1 MIFDDEAATGNIN
14 APAIHGFQS
23 AASYGPAKPSPWSR
37 SAASSSRSDT
47 DVAITRNS
55 NLTVTTI
62 SLTMADSGPL
72 NPLPV
77 VAAELDQP
85 YTVGEGVPEELQ
97 ASARY
102 GVVPNVYPYLMQ
114 DGYSRDAAP
123 KELPAVVL
131 ENSKLKVTVL
141 PSLGG
146 RIWELFDKT
155 TGKQLLHTHKAPQL
169 ANIALRKAWFAGGLE
184 WNIGTRG
191 HSPTSCD
198 PLHTAIV
205 HTPDGKHI
213 LRMWEFERLR
223 EVVFQVDI
231 WLPEDSEVLFAAVR
245 LRNPNDHDVPMY
257 WWSNAAIPETDR
269 TRVIAPA
276 DVAFGSDYATDIT
289 RVTPTRHEGYDATW
303 LVNSPHAADFFFDID
318 PSERRWVVAADN
330 DGDGLAML
338 STGLLRGKKL
348 FVWGQGQGGKRWQE
362 WLSPGAGPYAEIQA
376 GLAQT
381 QFEHLVMPA
390 GAEWAWVEAYGNG
403 HLKADISHGTDW
415 DAAMAHASER
425 LEQLLPHEELE
436 AMLPAAIRDA
446 DVPPSKMLLQGSGWG
461 VLERARR
468 LKTGKR
474 WIDESGTPFVDESV
488 TAEQEPWLGLL
499 HGRAFDGAP
508 SFVAGADWEELL
520 AGQSS
525 AEAKFHLATMRHARQ
540 HLDGAIQ
547 LYGEVLA
554 GAAKPSTTALAH
566 RGLALALFATGHD
579 AEGIAELR
587 RGVETD
593 PDSTALLTEAVTLCI
608 RHGDPELALELTE
621 AAPKEG
627 PGVGRLR
634 FLRALAL
641 ARTGNPAESAAIL
654 REGVEIP
661 DLREGED
668 AIAALW
674 EEVCPGEA
682 VPFSYQFGM
691 H

>member
-1 MIFDDEAATGNIN
+1 MEQPPLGRK
-14 APAIHGFQS
+14 
-23 AASYGPAKPSPWSR
+23 AASF
-37 SAASSSRSDT
+37 SRSDT
-47 DVAITRNS
+47 DVAITASS

-62 SLTMADSGPL
+62 SLTMAELGPL

-114 DGYSRDAAP
+114 DGYSREAAP

-131 ENSKLKVTVL
+131 ENSKLKATVI

-146 RIWELFDKT
+146 RIWELFDKA
-155 TGKQLLHTHKAPQL
+155 TGKQLLHTHDAPQL

-213 LRMWEFERLR
+213 LRVWEYERLR

-231 WLPEDSEVLFAAVR
+231 WLPADSDILFAAVR

-276 DVAFGSDYATDIT
+276 DEAFGSDYATDIT
-289 RVTPTRHEGYDATW
+289 RVTPTSHEGYDATW
-303 LVNSPHAADFFFDID
+303 LVNSQHAADFFFDID
-318 PSERRWVVAADN
+318 PSERRWVVAADD

-338 STGLLRGKKL
+338 STDLLRGKKL

-403 HLKADISHGTDW
+403 HLDRETSHGGDW
-415 DAAMAHASER
+415 DAAVAHASER
-425 LEQLLPHEELE
+425 LEELLPHGELE
-436 AMLPAAIRDA
+436 AMLPSAISNA
-446 DVPPSKMLLQGSGWG
+446 DIPPSEMLLYGSGWG
-461 VLERARR
+461 VVERARR
-468 LKTGKR
+468 SRAGLA
-474 WIDESGTPFVDESV
+474 WIDESGTPFADESV
-488 TAEQEPWLGLL
+488 SAEQEPWLGLL
-499 HGRAFDGAP
+499 DGKAFDGAH

-520 AGQSS
+520 AGQEGP
-525 AEAKFHLATMRHARQ
+525 EATFHLATMRHARQ
-540 HLDGAIQ
+540 DLEGAKARYQ
-547 LYGEVLA
+547 EVLA
-554 GAAKPSTTALAH
+554 AGDVRPRTKALAH
-566 RGLALALFATGHD
+566 RGLGLALL
-579 AEGIAELR
+579 AEGRDVEGLAELR
-587 RGVETD
+587 NGVETV
-593 PDSTALLTEAVTLCI
+593 PSTTALLTEAVTLGI
-608 RHGDPELALELTE
+608 RHGNPAMALELTDR
-621 AAPKEG
+621 APKEG
-627 PGVGRLR
+627 AAVGRLR
-634 FLRALAL
+634 FLRALAH
-641 ARTGNPAESAAIL
+641 ARTGNPGEAAAIL

-674 EEVCPGEA
+674 EEVCPGEP

>member
-1 MIFDDEAATGNIN
+1 M
-14 APAIHGFQS
+14 
-23 AASYGPAKPSPWSR
+23 
-37 SAASSSRSDT
+37 
-47 DVAITRNS
+47 AITASS

-62 SLTMADSGPL
+62 SLTMAELGPL

-97 ASARY
+97 TSARY

-131 ENSKLKVTVL
+131 ENSKLKVTVV

-146 RIWELFDKT
+146 RIWELFDKA
-155 TGKQLLHTHKAPQL
+155 TGKQLLHTHDAPQL

-213 LRMWEFERLR
+213 LRMWEYERLR

-231 WLPEDSEVLFAAVR
+231 WLPADSDVLFAAVR

-257 WWSNAAIPETDR
+257 WWSNAAIPETDG

-276 DVAFGSDYATDIT
+276 DEAFGSDYATDIT
-289 RVTPTRHEGYDATW
+289 RVRPTDHEGYDGTW

-318 PSERRWVVAADN
+318 PSERRWVVAADD

-362 WLSPGAGPYAEIQA
+362 WLSPGAGPYSEIQA

-403 HLKADISHGTDW
+403 HLEPQTSHGADW
-415 DAAMAHASER
+415 DAAVAHASER

-436 AMLPAAIRDA
+436 AMLPAAISNA
-446 DVPPSKMLLQGSGWG
+446 DIPPSKMLLHGSGWG
-461 VLERARR
+461 VVERARR
-468 LKTGKR
+468 DRSGMA
-474 WIDESGTPFVDESV
+474 WIDESGTPFVDESA

-499 HGRAFDGAP
+499 HGKAFDGAP
-508 SFVAGADWEELL
+508 SFVAGADWEDLL
-520 AGQSS
+520 AGQDSP
-525 AEAKFHLATMRHARQ
+525 EAKLHLATMKHARQ
-540 HLDGAIQ
+540 DLGGANA
-547 LYGEVLA
+547 LYREVLA
-554 GAAKPSTTALAH
+554 ARDVTPGTKALAH
-566 RGLALALFATGHD
+566 RGLGLALL
-579 AEGIAELR
+579 AEGQEMQGLAELR
-587 RGVETD
+587 NGVKID
-593 PDSTALLTEAVTLCI
+593 PSNVALLTEAVTLSN
-608 RHGDPELALELTE
+608 RHGDPAMALELAE
-621 AAPKEG
+621 MAPKEAAA
-627 PGVGRLR
+627 VGRLR

-641 ARTGNPAESAAIL
+641 ARTGDPGEAAAIL
-654 REGVEIP
+654 RAGVEIP

-674 EEVCPGEA
+674 EEVCPGEP
-682 VPFSYQFGM
+682 VPAAYQFGM
-691 H
+691 Q

>member
-1 MIFDDEAATGNIN
+1 
-14 APAIHGFQS
+14 
-23 AASYGPAKPSPWSR
+23 
-37 SAASSSRSDT
+37 
-47 DVAITRNS
+47 
-55 NLTVTTI
+55 
-62 SLTMADSGPL
+62 MAELGPL

-85 YTVGEGVPEELQ
+85 YTVGEGVPEDLQ

-131 ENSKLKVTVL
+131 ENSKLKVTII

-146 RIWELFDKT
+146 RIWELFHKA
-155 TGKQLLHTHKAPQL
+155 TGKQLLHTHDAPQL

-213 LRMWEFERLR
+213 LRVWEYERLR
-223 EVVFQVDI
+223 EVVFQVDM
-231 WLPEDSEVLFAAVR
+231 WLPADSDVLFAAVR
-245 LRNPNDHDVPMY
+245 LRNPNEHDVPMY

-276 DVAFGSDYATDIT
+276 DEAFGSDYATDIT
-289 RVTPTRHEGYDATW
+289 RVRPTDHEGYDGTW

-318 PSERRWVVAADN
+318 PSERRWVAAVDD

-403 HLKADISHGTDW
+403 HLDPKTSHGSDW
-415 DAAMAHASER
+415 DAAVAHAGER

-436 AMLPAAIRDA
+436 AMLPAAINDA
-446 DVPPSKMLLQGSGWG
+446 DVPPSKMLLHGSGWG
-461 VLERARR
+461 VVERARR
-468 LKTGKR
+468 LKTGKG
-474 WIDESGTPFVDESV
+474 WVDESGTPFLDESV
-488 TAEQEPWLGLL
+488 TAQQEPWLGLL
-499 HGRAFDGAP
+499 RGTTFDGAP

-520 AGQSS
+520 AGQDSP
-525 AEAKFHLATMRHARQ
+525 EARFHLATVMHARQ
-540 HLDGAIQ
+540 D
-547 LYGEVLA
+547 LA
-554 GAAKPSTTALAH
+554 GAKALYREVVAAGDVRPLTKVLAH
-566 RGLALALFATGHD
+566 RGLGLALL
-579 AEGIAELR
+579 AEGQDADGLVELR
-587 RGVETD
+587 NGVETD
-593 PDSTALLTEAVTLCI
+593 PSTTAFLTEAVTLSI
-608 RHGDPELALELTE
+608 RHGDPAKALELTE
-621 AAPKEG
+621 SAPKEG
-627 PGVGRLR
+627 AAVGRLT

-641 ARTGNPAESAAIL
+641 ARTGKATEAAAIL

-674 EEVCPGEA
+674 EEVCPGEP
-682 VPFSYQFGM
+682 VPAAYQFGM

>member
-1 MIFDDEAATGNIN
+1 MPSTAT
-14 APAIHGFQS
+14 S
-23 AASYGPAKPSPWSR
+23 
-37 SAASSSRSDT
+37 T
-47 DVAITRNS
+47 
-55 NLTVTTI
+55 LTVTTI
-62 SLTMADSGPL
+62 ALTMAELGPL

-85 YTVGEGVPEELQ
+85 YTVGDGVPEALQ
-97 ASARY
+97 ASTRY

-123 KELPAVVL
+123 REVPAVVL

-146 RIWELFDKT
+146 RIWEIFDKA
-155 TGKQLLHTHKAPQL
+155 TGKQLLHTHDAPQL

-205 HTPDGKHI
+205 HTPDGKHV
-213 LRMWEFERLR
+213 LRMWEYERLR

-231 WLPEDSEVLFAAVR
+231 WLPADSPVVFAAVR
-245 LRNPNDHDVPMY
+245 IRNPNDHDVPMY

-276 DVAFGSDYATDIT
+276 QEAFGSDYATDIT
-289 RVTPTRHEGYDATW
+289 RVRPTAHEGYDGTW
-303 LVNSPHAADFFFDID
+303 LVNNPHAADFFFDID
-318 PSERRWVVAADN
+318 PSERRWVVAADD

-403 HLKADISHGTDW
+403 HLDAGTSHGTDW
-415 DAAMAHASER
+415 DAAVAHAGER
-425 LEQLLPHEELE
+425 LEDLLAHAELE
-436 AMLPAAIRDA
+436 AMLPAAISNA
-446 DVPPSKMLLQGSGWG
+446 DVPPSKMLLVGSGWG
-461 VLERARR
+461 VVERARR
-468 LKTGKR
+468 RRLGLE
-474 WIDESGTPFVDESV
+474 WVDESGTPFVDESI
-488 TAEQEPWLGLL
+488 TGDQEPWLGLL
-499 HGRAFDGAP
+499 KGQAFDGAP
-508 SFVAGADWEELL
+508 SYVAGVDWEELL
-520 AGQSS
+520 AMQDNPEGLFQ
-525 AEAKFHLATMRHARQ
+525 LATMRHARQ
-540 HLDGAIQ
+540 D
-547 LYGEVLA
+547 LA
-554 GAAKPSTTALAH
+554 GAKEGYREVLEAKGVRRRTRALAH
-566 RGLALALFATGHD
+566 RGLGLALLASGQD
-579 AEGIAELR
+579 EEGLAELR
-587 RGVETD
+587 TAVETD
-593 PDSTALLTEAVTLCI
+593 STATALLLEAVTLSI
-608 RHGDPELALELTE
+608 RHGDPVMALDLVES
-621 AAPKEG
+621 APSGG
-627 PGVGRLR
+627 PAVGRLR

-641 ARTGNPAESAAIL
+641 ARGGHGAEAAAIL
-654 REGVEIP
+654 REGVEVP

-674 EEVCPGEA
+674 EEVCPEEP
-682 VPFSYQFGM
+682 VPAAYQFGM

>member
-1 MIFDDEAATGNIN
+1 MATT
-14 APAIHGFQS
+14 S
-23 AASYGPAKPSPWSR
+23 
-37 SAASSSRSDT
+37 
-47 DVAITRNS
+47 S

-62 SLTMADSGPL
+62 SLTMAELGPL

-97 ASARY
+97 ASTRY

-114 DGYSRDAAP
+114 DGYSREAAP
-123 KELPAVVL
+123 REFPAVVL

-146 RIWELFDKT
+146 RIWELLDKA
-155 TGKQLLHTHKAPQL
+155 TGKQLLHTHHAPQL

-213 LRMWEFERLR
+213 LRMWDYERLR

-231 WLPEDSEVLFAAVR
+231 WLPEDSPVVFAAVR

-257 WWSNAAIPETDR
+257 WWSNAAIPEADR

-276 DVAFGSDYATDIT
+276 DEAYGSDYTTDIT
-289 RVTPTRHEGYDATW
+289 RVRPTAHEGYDGTW

-318 PSERRWVVAADN
+318 PSERRWVVAADG

-348 FVWGQGQGGKRWQE
+348 FVWGQGQGGKRWQD

-381 QFEHLVMPA
+381 QFEHLVMPS

-403 HLKADISHGTDW
+403 HLEPEISHGADW
-415 DAAMAHASER
+415 GAAVVHAGER
-425 LEQLLPHEELE
+425 LESLLPHEDLE
-436 AMLPAAIRDA
+436 AMLPAAITNA
-446 DVPPSKMLLQGSGWG
+446 DVPPSKMMLHGSGWG
-461 VLERARR
+461 VVERVRR
-468 LKTGKR
+468 QKTGKG
-474 WIDESGTPFVDESV
+474 WMDESGTPFVDGSI
-488 TAEQEPWLGLL
+488 TGEQEPWLGLL
-499 HGRAFDGAP
+499 QGKAFDGAP

-520 AGQSS
+520 SRKDS
-525 AEAKFHLATMRHARQ
+525 PEAKFHLGTMRHGRQDLEGAKVAYREMLAAVDARP
-540 HLDGAIQ
+540 GI
-547 LYGEVLA
+547 
-554 GAAKPSTTALAH
+554 TALAH
-566 RGLALALFATGHD
+566 RGLGLALLAGGQD
-579 AEGIAELR
+579 AEGLAELR
-587 RGVETD
+587 KGVEA
-593 PDSTALLTEAVTLCI
+593 DSANLALLTEAVTLNI
-608 RHGDPELALELTE
+608 RHGNPAMALELMV

-627 PGVGRLR
+627 AAVGRLR

-641 ARTGNPAESAAIL
+641 ARTGNSGEAASIL

-674 EEVCPGEA
+674 EEVCPGDP
-682 VPFSYQFGM
+682 VPAAYQFGM

>member
-1 MIFDDEAATGNIN
+1 MTT
-14 APAIHGFQS
+14 
-23 AASYGPAKPSPWSR
+23 AAS
-37 SAASSSRSDT
+37 
-47 DVAITRNS
+47 S

-62 SLTMADSGPL
+62 TLTMAETGPL

-102 GVVPNVYPYLMQ
+102 GVVPNIYPYLMQ
-114 DGYSRDAAP
+114 DGYSREAAP
-123 KELPAVVL
+123 REVPAVVL
-131 ENSKLKVTVL
+131 ENSKLKVTVI

-146 RIWELFDKT
+146 RIWELFDKA
-155 TGKQLLHTHKAPQL
+155 TGKQLLHTHNAPQL

-205 HTPDGKHI
+205 HTEDGKHI
-213 LRMWEFERLR
+213 LRLWEFERLR

-231 WLPEDSEVLFAAVR
+231 WLPEDSAVLFAAVR

-257 WWSNAAIPETDR
+257 WWSNAAIPETER

-276 DVAFGSDYATDIT
+276 DEAFGSDYTTDIT
-289 RVTPTRHEGYDATW
+289 RVRPTSHEGYDGTW

-318 PSERRWVVAADN
+318 PSERRWVVAADD

-390 GAEWAWVEAYGNG
+390 GAQWAWVEAYGNG
-403 HLKADISHGTDW
+403 HLDPGTSHGDDW
-415 DAAMAHASER
+415 AAAVAHAGER
-425 LEQLLPHEELE
+425 LEGLLPHEELE
-436 AMLPAAIRDA
+436 AMLPAAIADA
-446 DVPPSKMLLQGSGWG
+446 DVPPSKMLLHGSGWG
-461 VLERARR
+461 VVERARR
-468 LKTGKR
+468 LRTGKG
-474 WIDESGTPFVDESV
+474 WVDESGTPLVDESI
-488 TAEQEPWLGLL
+488 TGEQEPWLRLL
-499 HGRAFDGAP
+499 HGKAFDGSP
-508 SFVAGADWEELL
+508 SFVAGTDWEDLL
-520 AGQSS
+520 AGQDSL
-525 AEAKFHLATMRHARQ
+525 EARFHLATIKHARQ
-540 HLDGAIQ
+540 DLKGAIS
-547 LYGEVLA
+547 LYGEVV
-554 GAAKPSTTALAH
+554 AANDARPRTKALAH
-566 RGLALALFATGHD
+566 RGLGLALLAGGQE
-579 AEGIAELR
+579 AEGLAWLR
-587 RGVETD
+587 KGVAAD
-593 PDSTALLTEAVTLCI
+593 PANASLLTEAVTLSI
-608 RHGDPELALELTE
+608 RHGDPAMALELNDT
-621 AAPKEG
+621 APKEG

-634 FLRALAL
+634 FLKALAL
-641 ARTGNPAESAAIL
+641 ARTGNPGGAAAIL

-668 AIAALW
+668 AISALW
-674 EEVCPGEA
+674 QEVCPGKA

>member
-1 MIFDDEAATGNIN
+1 MATTT
-14 APAIHGFQS
+14 S
-23 AASYGPAKPSPWSR
+23 
-37 SAASSSRSDT
+37 
-47 DVAITRNS
+47 S

-62 SLTMADSGPL
+62 TLTMAELGPL

-123 KELPAVVL
+123 REVPAVVL

-146 RIWELFDKT
+146 RIWELLDKA
-155 TGKQLLHTHKAPQL
+155 TGKQLLHTHDAPQL

-205 HTPDGKHI
+205 HTPGGKHI

-231 WLPEDSEVLFAAVR
+231 WLPEDSAVLFAAVR

-257 WWSNAAIPETDR
+257 WWSNAAIPETAG

-276 DVAFGSDYATDIT
+276 GEAYGSDYTTDIT
-289 RVTPTRHEGYDATW
+289 RVRPTNHEGYDGTW

-318 PSERRWVVAADN
+318 PSERRWVVAADD

-338 STGLLRGKKL
+338 STDLLRGKKL

-403 HLKADISHGTDW
+403 HLDPDASHGTDW
-415 DAAMAHASER
+415 DAAVAHAGER
-425 LEQLLPHEELE
+425 LEQLLPHDVLE
-436 AMLPAAIRDA
+436 AMLPAAIADA
-446 DVPPSKMLLQGSGWG
+446 NVPPSTMLLRGSGWG
-461 VLERARR
+461 VVERARR
-468 LKTGKR
+468 LKTGR
-474 WIDESGTPFVDESV
+474 AWIDETGTPFMDESV
-488 TAEQEPWLGLL
+488 TGEQEPWLGLL
-499 HGRAFDGAP
+499 QGKAFDGAP

-520 AGQSS
+520 ARQDSPG
-525 AEAKFHLATMRHARQ
+525 AKLHLATMRHARQ
-540 HLDGAIQ
+540 DLEGAKAA
-547 LYGEVLA
+547 YSEVLA
-554 GAAKPSTTALAH
+554 TDATPGTKALAH
-566 RGLALALFATGHD
+566 RGLGLALLAGGQDT
-579 AEGIAELR
+579 EGLAELR
-587 RGVETD
+587 NGVDSD
-593 PDSTALLTEAVTLCI
+593 PSNAALLTEAVTLSI
-608 RHGDPELALELTE
+608 RHGDPAMALELS
-621 AAPKEG
+621 ASAPKEG
-627 PGVGRLR
+627 IGVGRLR

-641 ARTGNPAESAAIL
+641 ARTGNPGEAAAIL

-674 EEVCPGEA
+674 EEVCPDQP
-682 VPFSYQFGM
+682 VPAPYQFGM

>member
-1 MIFDDEAATGNIN
+1 
-14 APAIHGFQS
+14 
-23 AASYGPAKPSPWSR
+23 
-37 SAASSSRSDT
+37 
-47 DVAITRNS
+47 VAVTANS
-55 NLTVTTI
+55 NLSVTTI
-62 SLTMADSGPL
+62 SLTMAELGPL

-123 KELPAVVL
+123 KEVPAVVL

-146 RIWELFDKT
+146 RIWELFDKNA
-155 TGKQLLHTHKAPQL
+155 GKQLLHTHDSPQL

-205 HTPDGKHI
+205 HTEDGKHI

-231 WLPEDSEVLFAAVR
+231 WLPEDSEVLLTAVR

-257 WWSNAAIPETDR
+257 WWSNAAIPETER

-276 DVAFGSDYATDIT
+276 DEAFGSDYATDIT
-289 RVTPTRHEGYDATW
+289 RVTPTRHEGYDGTW
-303 LVNSPHAADFFFDID
+303 PVNSPHAADFFFDID

-381 QFEHLVMPA
+381 QFEHLSMPA
-390 GAEWAWVEAYGNG
+390 GAEWTWVEAYGNG
-403 HLKADISHGTDW
+403 HLDPTTSHGADW
-415 DAAMAHASER
+415 EAAVAHASER

-446 DVPPSKMLLQGSGWG
+446 DVPPSKMLLHGSGWG
-461 VLERARR
+461 VVERARR
-468 LKTGKR
+468 LKKGKR
-474 WIDESGTPFVDESV
+474 WTDESGTPFLDESV
-488 TAEQEPWLGLL
+488 SAEQEPWLGLL
-499 HGRAFDGAP
+499 HGRTFDGAP

-520 AGQSS
+520 ADQSS
-525 AEAKFHLATMRHARQ
+525 PEAKFHLATMRHGRQ
-540 HLDGAIQ
+540 DLAGAVT
-547 LYGEVLA
+547 LYGEVLDKEVLAA
-554 GAAKPSTTALAH
+554 GEARPATKALAH
-566 RGLALALFATGHD
+566 RGLALALFATGQD

-587 RGVETD
+587 KGVETD
-593 PDSTALLTEAVTLCI
+593 PSNTALLTEAVTLSI
-608 RHGDPELALELTE
+608 RHGDPDLALELTV

-627 PGVGRLR
+627 FAVGRLR

-654 REGVEIP
+654 RAGVQIP

-668 AIAALW
+668 AIAGLW
-674 EEVCPGEA
+674 EEVCPDEP
-682 VPFSYQFGM
+682 VPFNYQFGM

>member
-1 MIFDDEAATGNIN
+1 MA
-14 APAIHGFQS
+14 
-23 AASYGPAKPSPWSR
+23 
-37 SAASSSRSDT
+37 DT
-47 DVAITRNS
+47 TTA

-62 SLTMADSGPL
+62 SLTMAEIGLL

-114 DGYSRDAAP
+114 DGYSREAAP
-123 KELPAVVL
+123 REVPAVVL
-131 ENSKLKVTVL
+131 ENSRIKVTVI

-146 RIWELFDKT
+146 RIWEIFDKE
-155 TGKQLLHTHKAPQL
+155 TGKQLLHTHDAPQL

-213 LRMWEFERLR
+213 LRVWEYERLR
-223 EVVFQVDI
+223 QVVFQVDI
-231 WLPEDSEVLFAAVR
+231 WLPADSAVVFAAVR

-257 WWSNAAIPETDR
+257 WWSNAAIPETNR

-276 DVAFGSDYATDIT
+276 DEAFGSDYTTDIT
-289 RVTPTRHEGYDATW
+289 RVRPTAHNGYDGTW
-303 LVNSPHAADFFFDID
+303 LVNSPHAADYFFDID
-318 PSERRWVVAADN
+318 PSERRWVVAADD

-390 GAEWAWVEAYGNG
+390 GAQWAWVEAYGNG
-403 HLKADISHGTDW
+403 KLDPDTSHGTDW
-415 DAAMAHASER
+415 DAAVAQASQR
-425 LEQLLPHEELE
+425 LEELLPHEELE
-436 AMLPAAIRDA
+436 AMLPEAIGNA
-446 DVPPSKMLLQGSGWG
+446 DVPPSKMLLHGSGWG
-461 VLERARR
+461 VVDRERRR
-468 LKTGKR
+468 KAGLA

-488 TAEQEPWLGLL
+488 TEEQQPWLDLL
-499 HGRAFDGAP
+499 AGKAFDGAP
-508 SFVAGADWEELL
+508 GFVAGADWEALL
-520 AGQSS
+520 SGQDSP
-525 AEAKFHLATMRHARQ
+525 EAIFHLATMRHARQ
-540 HLDGAIQ
+540 DLEGAKDG
-547 LYGEVLA
+547 YGQVIAAE
-554 GAAKPSTTALAH
+554 GARPRTIALAH
-566 RGLALALFATGHD
+566 RGLGLALLAAGQD
-579 AEGIAELR
+579 PEGLAELR
-587 RGVETD
+587 NGVEA
-593 PDSTALLTEAVTLCI
+593 DSANTALLTEAITLSI
-608 RHGDPELALELTE
+608 RHGDPALALELNE
-621 AAPKEG
+621 SAPKAG
-627 PGVGRLR
+627 AGVGRMT

-641 ARTGNPAESAAIL
+641 ARTGHAAEAAAIL

-668 AIAALW
+668 ALADLW
-674 EEVCPGEA
+674 QEVCPDDA
-682 VPFSYQFGM
+682 VPAAYQFGM

>member
-1 MIFDDEAATGNIN
+1 MPE
-14 APAIHGFQS
+14 
-23 AASYGPAKPSPWSR
+23 
-37 SAASSSRSDT
+37 
-47 DVAITRNS
+47 
-55 NLTVTTI
+55 L
-62 SLTMADSGPL
+62 GPL

-102 GVVPNVYPYLMQ
+102 GLVPNVYPYLMQ
-114 DGYSRDAAP
+114 DGYSRNAAP
-123 KELPAVVL
+123 REFPAVVL
-131 ENSKLKVTVL
+131 ENSKLRATVL

-155 TGKQLLHTHKAPQL
+155 TGKQLLHTHGAPQL

-198 PLHTAIV
+198 PLHTALV
-205 HTPDGKHI
+205 HTPDGKHM

-231 WLPEDSEVLFAAVR
+231 WLPEDSEVLLAAVR
-245 LRNPNDHDVPMY
+245 IRNPNDHEVPMY
-257 WWSNAAIPETDR
+257 WWSNAAIPETAQ

-276 DVAFGSDYATDIT
+276 DEAFGSDYATDIT
-289 RVTPTRHEGYDATW
+289 RVRPTAHEGYDGTW

-318 PSERRWVVAADN
+318 PSERRWVVAADS

-390 GAEWAWVEAYGNG
+390 GAEWSWVEAYGNG
-403 HLKADISHGTDW
+403 HLDPATSHGADW
-415 DAAMAHASER
+415 DAAVRHASEQ
-425 LEQLLPHEELE
+425 LESLQPHADLE
-436 AMLPAAIRDA
+436 AMLPAAISNA
-446 DVPPSKMLLQGSGWG
+446 DVPPSKMLLTGSGWG
-461 VLERARR
+461 VVQRARR
-468 LKTGKR
+468 RRAGKG
-474 WIDESGTPFVDESV
+474 WIDESGTPFVNESV

-499 HGRAFDGAP
+499 KGQPFDGAP

-520 AGQSS
+520 EGQGGP
-525 AEAKFHLATMRHARQ
+525 EAAFHLATMRHSRQ
-540 HLDGAIQ
+540 D
-547 LYGEVLA
+547 LA
-554 GAAKPSTTALAH
+554 GAQAGYSKVLGAKGVHRRTKALAH
-566 RGLALALFATGHD
+566 RGLGLALLAAGKEE
-579 AEGIAELR
+579 EGLAELR
-587 RGVETD
+587 TGVETD
-593 PDSTALLTEAVTLCI
+593 STLTALLLEAVTLGI
-608 RHGDPELALELTE
+608 RHGDPTMALDLAES
-621 AAPKEG
+621 APVDLAG
-627 PGVGRLR
+627 GGRLT
-634 FLRALAL
+634 FLKALAL
-641 ARTGNPAESAAIL
+641 ARGGHAAEAAAIL
-654 REGVEIP
+654 QAGVEIP

-668 AIAALW
+668 AIAQLW
-674 EEVCPGEA
+674 EEVCPGEP
-682 VPFSYQFGM
+682 VPAAYQFGM

>member
-1 MIFDDEAATGNIN
+1 MVDPANI
-14 APAIHGFQS
+14 
-23 AASYGPAKPSPWSR
+23 
-37 SAASSSRSDT
+37 
-47 DVAITRNS
+47 
-55 NLTVTTI
+55 TVTTV
-62 SLTMADSGPL
+62 SLTMADIGPL

-102 GVVPNVYPYLMQ
+102 GVVPNVFPYLMQ
-114 DGYSRDAAP
+114 DGYSRRAAP

-131 ENSKLKVTVL
+131 ENAKLKATVI

-146 RIWELFDKT
+146 RIWELLDKT
-155 TGKQLLHTHKAPQL
+155 TGKQLLHTHGAPQL

-205 HTPDGKHI
+205 HTPDGKHV

-231 WLPEDSEVLFAAVR
+231 WLPQDSDVLFAAVR
-245 LRNPNDHDVPMY
+245 IRNPNNHDVPMY

-276 DVAFGSDYATDIT
+276 HEAYGSDYTSDIT
-289 RVTPTRHEGYDATW
+289 RVRPTAHEGYDGTW

-318 PSERRWVVAADN
+318 PSERRWVVAADD

-381 QFEHLVMPA
+381 QFEHLAMPA
-390 GAEWAWVEAYGNG
+390 RTQWAWVEAYGNG
-403 HLKADISHGTDW
+403 HLDPSTSHGSDW
-415 DAAMAHASER
+415 DAAVAHAGQR
-425 LEQLLPHEELE
+425 LEELLPHEHLE
-436 AMLPAAIRDA
+436 AMLPAAINNA
-446 DVPPSKMLLQGSGWG
+446 DVPPSRMLLTGSGWG
-461 VLERARR
+461 VVERARR
-468 LKTGKR
+468 RKTGGG
-474 WIDESGTPFVDESV
+474 WVDESGTPFVAESV
-488 TAEQEPWLGLL
+488 TPEQEPWLGLL
-499 HGRAFDGAP
+499 KGKAFDGAP
-508 SFVAGADWEELL
+508 SFVAGADWEQLL
-520 AGQSS
+520 ESQESP
-525 AEAKFHLATMRHARQ
+525 EALFHLATMRHARQ
-540 HLDGAIQ
+540 DLKGARDGYRRVVSAESVRP
-547 LYGEVLA
+547 GT
-554 GAAKPSTTALAH
+554 KALAH
-566 RGLALALFATGHD
+566 RGLGLALLAAGANQD
-579 AEGIAELR
+579 GLAEVTK
-587 RGVETD
+587 GVQTA
-593 PDSTALLTEAVTLCI
+593 PSTTALLTEAVTLAI
-608 RHGDPELALELTE
+608 RRDDPGLALELAE
-621 AAPKEG
+621 SAPKEG
-627 PGVGRLR
+627 AAVGRLT
-634 FLRALAL
+634 FLKALAL
-641 ARTGNPAESAAIL
+641 ARVGNAAEAAAIL
-654 REGVEIP
+654 RDGVEIP

-668 AIAALW
+668 AISALW
-674 EEVCPGEA
+674 EEVCPGEP
-682 VPFSYQFGM
+682 VPAAYQFGM

>member
-1 MIFDDEAATGNIN
+1 MADTAT
-14 APAIHGFQS
+14 
-23 AASYGPAKPSPWSR
+23 
-37 SAASSSRSDT
+37 T
-47 DVAITRNS
+47 
-55 NLTVTTI
+55 NLTVTAI
-62 SLTMADSGPL
+62 SLTMAELGPL

-97 ASARY
+97 VSARY
-102 GVVPNVYPYLMQ
+102 GLVPNMYPYLMQ
-114 DGYSRDAAP
+114 DGYSREAAP
-123 KELPAVVL
+123 KELPAVVF
-131 ENSKLKVTVL
+131 ENSRLRAVVL

-155 TGKQLLHTHKAPQL
+155 TGKQLLHTHDAPQL

-198 PLHTAIV
+198 PLHAALV

-231 WLPEDSEVLFAAVR
+231 WMPEDSDVLFAAVR
-245 LRNPNDHDVPMY
+245 IRNTNNHDVPMY

-276 DVAFGSDYATDIT
+276 DEAYGSDYTTDIT
-289 RVTPTRHEGYDATW
+289 RVRPTQHEGYDGTW
-303 LVNSPHAADFFFDID
+303 LTNSPHAADFFFDID
-318 PSERRWVVAADN
+318 PSERRWVVAADD

-338 STGLLRGKKL
+338 STSLLRGKKL

-403 HLKADISHGTDW
+403 HLDPVISHGTDW
-415 DAAMAHASER
+415 DAAVADASQR
-425 LEQLLPHEELE
+425 LDELLPHEELE
-436 AMLPAAIRDA
+436 AMLPAAVRNA
-446 DVPPSKMLLQGSGWG
+446 DVPPSKMLLLGSGWG
-461 VLERARR
+461 EVEKVRR
-468 LKTGKR
+468 HKIGVD
-474 WIDESGTPFVDESV
+474 WIDESGTPFVGESV
-488 TAEQEPWLGLL
+488 TAEQQPWLDLL
-499 HGRAFDGAP
+499 HGKAFDGVP
-508 SFVAGADWEELL
+508 SFVAGPDWEELL
-520 AGQSS
+520 AGQDGP
-525 AEAKFHLATMRHARQ
+525 EATFHLATMKHARQ
-540 HLDGAIQ
+540 DLEGAKAG
-547 LYGEVLA
+547 YRRVLA
-554 GAAKPSTTALAH
+554 AQDARPTTRALAH
-566 RGLALALFATGHD
+566 RGLGLVLLADGSTGQ
-579 AEGIAELR
+579 GIQELHEA
-587 RGVETD
+587 VEQD
-593 PDSTALLTEAVTLCI
+593 PSSSALLTEAVTLSI
-608 RHGDPELALELTE
+608 RHGNPALALELLATAPGAS
-621 AAPKEG
+621 AA
-627 PGVGRLR
+627 VGRLK

-641 ARTGNPAESAAIL
+641 AKSGNAAEAAAIL

-668 AIAALW
+668 GISALW
-674 EEVCPGEA
+674 QEVCPGEA
-682 VPFSYQFGM
+682 VPTGYQFGM

>member
-1 MIFDDEAATGNIN
+1 MATTT
-14 APAIHGFQS
+14 S
-23 AASYGPAKPSPWSR
+23 
-37 SAASSSRSDT
+37 
-47 DVAITRNS
+47 S

-62 SLTMADSGPL
+62 SLTMAELGPL

-85 YTVGEGVPEELQ
+85 YTVGEGVSEELQ

-102 GVVPNVYPYLMQ
+102 GVVPNIYPYLMQ
-114 DGYSRDAAP
+114 DGYSREAAP
-123 KELPAVVL
+123 REVPAVVL

-146 RIWELFDKT
+146 RIWELLDKA
-155 TGKQLLHTHKAPQL
+155 TGKQLLHTHDAPQL

-223 EVVFQVDI
+223 EVVFQVDM
-231 WLPEDSEVLFAAVR
+231 WLPEDSAVLFAAVR

-257 WWSNAAIPETDR
+257 WWSNAAIPETAR

-276 DVAFGSDYATDIT
+276 DEAYGSDYTTDIT
-289 RVTPTRHEGYDATW
+289 RVRPTKHEGYDGTW

-318 PSERRWVVAADN
+318 PSERRWVVAADD

-338 STGLLRGKKL
+338 STDLLRGKKL

-390 GAEWAWVEAYGNG
+390 GAQWAWVEAYGNG
-403 HLKADISHGTDW
+403 HLDPETSHGDDW
-415 DAAMAHASER
+415 DAAVAHAGER
-425 LEQLLPHEELE
+425 LEGLLPHEELE
-436 AMLPAAIRDA
+436 AMLPAAIADA
-446 DVPPSKMLLQGSGWG
+446 DVPPSTILLHGSGWG
-461 VLERARR
+461 VVERARR
-468 LKTGKR
+468 LKTGR
-474 WIDESGTPFVDESV
+474 TWIDESGTPFVDESV
-488 TAEQEPWLGLL
+488 TGEQEPWLGLL
-499 HGRAFDGAP
+499 QGKVFDGAP

-520 AGQSS
+520 AGQNSPD
-525 AEAKFHLATMRHARQ
+525 AKLHLATMKHGRQ
-540 HLDGAIQ
+540 DLEGAKIA
-547 LYGEVLA
+547 YGEVLA
-554 GAAKPSTTALAH
+554 TNARPGTTALAH
-566 RGLALALFATGHD
+566 RGLGLALLAGGQD
-579 AEGIAELR
+579 AEGLAELR
-587 RGVETD
+587 NGVDSD
-593 PDSTALLTEAVTLCI
+593 PSNAASLTEAVTLSI
-608 RHGDPELALELTE
+608 RHGDPAMALELNDSV
-621 AAPKEG
+621 PREG
-627 PGVGRLR
+627 SAVGRLR

-641 ARTGNPAESAAIL
+641 ARTGNPGAAAAIL
-654 REGVEIP
+654 REGMEVP

-668 AIAALW
+668 AISVLW
-674 EEVCPGEA
+674 QEVCPGEP
-682 VPFSYQFGM
+682 VPEAYQFGM

>member
-1 MIFDDEAATGNIN
+1 MAET
-14 APAIHGFQS
+14 
-23 AASYGPAKPSPWSR
+23 
-37 SAASSSRSDT
+37 T
-47 DVAITRNS
+47 TS

-62 SLTMADSGPL
+62 SLTMAELGSL

-123 KELPAVVL
+123 REFPAVVL
-131 ENSKLKVTVL
+131 ENSKLRVTVI

-146 RIWELFDKT
+146 RIWELFDKA
-155 TGKQLLHTHKAPQL
+155 TGKQLLHTHDAPQL

-223 EVVFQVDI
+223 EVVFQVDV
-231 WLPEDSEVLFAAVR
+231 WLPEDSPVVFAAVR
-245 LRNPNDHDVPMY
+245 IRNPNDHDVPMY
-257 WWSNAAIPETDR
+257 WWSNAAIPETER

-276 DVAFGSDYATDIT
+276 EEAFGSDYTTDIT
-289 RVTPTRHEGYDATW
+289 RVRPTSHEGYDGTW
-303 LVNSPHAADFFFDID
+303 PVNSPHAADFFFDID
-318 PSERRWVVAADN
+318 PSERRWVVAADD

-403 HLKADISHGTDW
+403 HLDPDASHGTDW
-415 DAAMAHASER
+415 DAAVAHAGER
-425 LEQLLPHEELE
+425 LEQLLPHDELE
-436 AMLPAAIRDA
+436 SMLSAAITDA
-446 DVPPSKMLLQGSGWG
+446 DVPPSKMLVDGSGWG

-468 LKTGKR
+468 QKNGKA
-474 WIDESGTPFVDESV
+474 WVDESGTPFVDESV
-488 TAEQEPWLGLL
+488 TAEQEPWLALL
-499 HGRAFDGAP
+499 QGKAFDGAS
-508 SFVAGADWEELL
+508 SFLAGADWEDVL
-520 AGQSS
+520 AGQESP
-525 AEAKFHLATMRHARQ
+525 EAHFHLATMKHARQ
-540 HLDGAIQ
+540 DLEGAKSG
-547 LYGEVLA
+547 YRHVLA
-554 GAAKPSTTALAH
+554 DPEATPGIKALAH
-566 RGLALALFATGHD
+566 RGLGLALLAAGRD
-579 AEGIAELR
+579 ADGLAELR
-587 RGVETD
+587 KGVEAD
-593 PDSTALLTEAVTLCI
+593 PANAALLMEAITLSI
-608 RHGDPELALELTE
+608 RHGDPAMALELNG
-621 AAPKEG
+621 AAPKAG
-627 PGVGRLR
+627 TGVGRLT
-634 FLRALAL
+634 FLKALAL
-641 ARTGNPAESAAIL
+641 ARTGNPAAAAAIL

-668 AIAALW
+668 AISALW
-674 EEVCPGEA
+674 QEVCPGEP
-682 VPFSYQFGM
+682 VPAAYQFGM

>member
-1 MIFDDEAATGNIN
+1 
-14 APAIHGFQS
+14 
-23 AASYGPAKPSPWSR
+23 
-37 SAASSSRSDT
+37 
-47 DVAITRNS
+47 VAVTANS
-55 NLTVTTI
+55 NLSVTTI
-62 SLTMADSGPL
+62 SLTMAELGPL

-77 VAAELDQP
+77 VAVELDQP

-123 KELPAVVL
+123 KEVPAVVL

-146 RIWELFDKT
+146 RIWELFDKNA
-155 TGKQLLHTHKAPQL
+155 GKQLLHTHDSPQL

-205 HTPDGKHI
+205 HTEDGKHI

-231 WLPEDSEVLFAAVR
+231 WLPEDSEVLLTAVR

-257 WWSNAAIPETDR
+257 WWSNAAIPETER

-276 DVAFGSDYATDIT
+276 DEAFGSDYATDIT
-289 RVTPTRHEGYDATW
+289 RVTPTRHEGYDGTW
-303 LVNSPHAADFFFDID
+303 PVNSPHAADFFFDID

-381 QFEHLVMPA
+381 QFEHLSMPA
-390 GAEWAWVEAYGNG
+390 GAEWTWVEAYGNG
-403 HLKADISHGTDW
+403 HLDPTTSHGADW
-415 DAAMAHASER
+415 EAAVAHASER

-446 DVPPSKMLLQGSGWG
+446 DVPPSKMLLHGSGWG
-461 VLERARR
+461 VVERARR
-468 LKTGKR
+468 LKKGKR
-474 WIDESGTPFVDESV
+474 WTDESGTPFLDESV
-488 TAEQEPWLGLL
+488 SAEQEPWLGLL
-499 HGRAFDGAP
+499 HGRTFDGAP

-520 AGQSS
+520 ADQSS
-525 AEAKFHLATMRHARQ
+525 PEAKFHLATMRHGRQ
-540 HLDGAIQ
+540 DLAGAVT

-554 GAAKPSTTALAH
+554 AGEARPTTTALAH
-566 RGLALALFATGHD
+566 RGLGLALLAAGND
-579 AEGIAELR
+579 AEGLAELR
-587 RGVETD
+587 KGVETD
-593 PDSTALLTEAVTLCI
+593 PSNTALLTEAVTLSI
-608 RHGDPELALELTE
+608 RHGDPDLALELTVV
-621 AAPKEG
+621 APKEG
-627 PGVGRLR
+627 FAVGRLR

-641 ARTGNPAESAAIL
+641 ARTGSPAESAAIL
-654 REGVEIP
+654 RAGVEIP

-668 AIAALW
+668 AIAGLW
-674 EEVCPGEA
+674 EEVCPDEP
-682 VPFSYQFGM
+682 VPFNYQFGM

>member
-1 MIFDDEAATGNIN
+1 MPDTAT
-14 APAIHGFQS
+14 
-23 AASYGPAKPSPWSR
+23 
-37 SAASSSRSDT
+37 SS
-47 DVAITRNS
+47 
-55 NLTVTTI
+55 LTVTTI
-62 SLTMADSGPL
+62 SLTMAELGPL

-102 GVVPNVYPYLMQ
+102 GVVPNIHPYLMQ
-114 DGYSRDAAP
+114 DGYSRQAAP
-123 KELPAVVL
+123 REFPAVVL
-131 ENSKLKVTVL
+131 ENSKLKVTVI

-146 RIWELFDKT
+146 RIWELFDKA
-155 TGKQLLHTHKAPQL
+155 TGKQLLHTHDAPQL

-213 LRMWEFERLR
+213 LRMWDYERLR

-231 WLPEDSEVLFAAVR
+231 WLPADSPVVLAAVR
-245 LRNPNDHDVPMY
+245 IRNPNDHDVPMY

-276 DVAFGSDYATDIT
+276 HEAYGSDYTTDIT
-289 RVTPTRHEGYDATW
+289 RVRPTTHEGHDGTW
-303 LVNSPHAADFFFDID
+303 PVNSPHAADFFFDID
-318 PSERRWVVAADN
+318 PSERRWVVAADD

-403 HLKADISHGTDW
+403 HLNTVTAHGTDW
-415 DAAMAHASER
+415 DAAVAHAGER
-425 LEQLLPHEELE
+425 LEELLPHESLE
-436 AMLPAAIRDA
+436 AMLPGAITNA
-446 DVPPSKMLLQGSGWG
+446 DVPPSKMLRHGSGWG
-461 VLERARR
+461 VVERARR
-468 LKTGKR
+468 LKAGMP

-488 TAEQEPWLGLL
+488 SEEQEPWLGLL
-499 HGRAFDGAP
+499 KGETFDGAA
-508 SFVAGADWEELL
+508 SFVAGADWELML
-520 AGQSS
+520 AAQDNP
-525 AEAKFHLATMRHARQ
+525 EATFHLATMRHARQ
-540 HLDGAIQ
+540 DLGGAKEAY
-547 LYGEVLA
+547 LKVL
-554 GAAKPSTTALAH
+554 GTKGVRRRTKALAH
-566 RGLALALFATGHD
+566 RGLGLALLAAGED
-579 AEGIAELR
+579 EEGLAELR
-587 RGVETD
+587 TGVETD
-593 PDSTALLTEAVTLCI
+593 STATALIVEAVTLSI
-608 RHGDPELALELTE
+608 RHGDPTMALDLVESAPTQG
-621 AAPKEG
+621 AA
-627 PGVGRLR
+627 VGRLG
-634 FLRALAL
+634 FLKALAL
-641 ARTGNPAESAAIL
+641 ARGGHGAQAAAIL

-674 EEVCPGEA
+674 QEVCSEEP
-682 VPFSYQFGM
+682 VPAAYQFGM

>member
-1 MIFDDEAATGNIN
+1 M
-14 APAIHGFQS
+14 
-23 AASYGPAKPSPWSR
+23 
-37 SAASSSRSDT
+37 
-47 DVAITRNS
+47 AITASS

-62 SLTMADSGPL
+62 SLTMAELGPL

-97 ASARY
+97 TSARY

-114 DGYSRDAAP
+114 DGYSREAAP

-131 ENSKLKVTVL
+131 ENSKLKVTVV

-146 RIWELFDKT
+146 RIWELFDKA
-155 TGKQLLHTHKAPQL
+155 TGKQLLHTHDAPQL

-213 LRMWEFERLR
+213 LRMWEYERLR

-231 WLPEDSEVLFAAVR
+231 WLPADSDVLFAAVR

-276 DVAFGSDYATDIT
+276 DEAFGSDYATDIT
-289 RVTPTRHEGYDATW
+289 RVRPTDHEGYDGTW

-318 PSERRWVVAADN
+318 PSERRWVVAADD

-403 HLKADISHGTDW
+403 HLEPQTSHGADW
-415 DAAMAHASER
+415 DAAVAHASER
-425 LEQLLPHEELE
+425 LEQLLPPEELE
-436 AMLPAAIRDA
+436 AMLPAAISNA
-446 DVPPSKMLLQGSGWG
+446 DIPPSKMLLHGSGWG
-461 VLERARR
+461 VVERARR
-468 LKTGKR
+468 DRSGMA
-474 WIDESGTPFVDESV
+474 WIDESGTPFVDESA

-499 HGRAFDGAP
+499 HGKEFDGAP
-508 SFVAGADWEELL
+508 SFVAGADWEDLL
-520 AGQSS
+520 AGQDS
-525 AEAKFHLATMRHARQ
+525 AEAKLHLATMKHARQ
-540 HLDGAIQ
+540 DLGGAKA
-547 LYGEVLA
+547 LYREVLA
-554 GAAKPSTTALAH
+554 ARDVTLGTKALAH
-566 RGLALALFATGHD
+566 RGLGLALL
-579 AEGIAELR
+579 AEGQEMQGLAELR
-587 RGVETD
+587 NGVKID
-593 PDSTALLTEAVTLCI
+593 PSNVALLTEAVTLSN
-608 RHGDPELALELTE
+608 RHGDPAMALELAE
-621 AAPKEG
+621 MAPKEAAA
-627 PGVGRLR
+627 VGRLR

-641 ARTGNPAESAAIL
+641 ARTGNPGGAAAIL

-674 EEVCPGEA
+674 EEVCPGEP
-682 VPFSYQFGM
+682 VPAAYQFGM
-691 H
+691 Q

>member
-1 MIFDDEAATGNIN
+1 M
-14 APAIHGFQS
+14 
-23 AASYGPAKPSPWSR
+23 
-37 SAASSSRSDT
+37 
-47 DVAITRNS
+47 AITAS

-62 SLTMADSGPL
+62 PLTMAELGPL

-123 KELPAVVL
+123 REVPAVVL
-131 ENSKLKVTVL
+131 ENSKLKVTVI

-146 RIWELFDKT
+146 RIWELFDKA
-155 TGKQLLHTHKAPQL
+155 TGKQLLHTHDAPQL
-169 ANIALRKAWFAGGLE
+169 ANIALRKAWVAGGLE

-205 HTPDGKHI
+205 HTADGKHI

-223 EVVFQVDI
+223 EVVFQVDV
-231 WLPEDSEVLFAAVR
+231 WLPADSAVVFAAVR
-245 LRNPNDHDVPMY
+245 IRNPNGHDVPMY

-276 DVAFGSDYATDIT
+276 DEAYGSDYTTDIT
-289 RVTPTRHEGYDATW
+289 RVRPTAHEGYDGTW

-318 PSERRWVVAADN
+318 PSERRWVVAADD

-381 QFEHLVMPA
+381 QFEHLIMPA
-390 GAEWAWVEAYGNG
+390 RAEWAWVEAYGNG
-403 HLKADISHGTDW
+403 HLDPETSHGADW
-415 DAAMAHASER
+415 DAAVAHAGER
-425 LEQLLPHEELE
+425 LEGLLPHGELE
-436 AMLPAAIRDA
+436 AMLPAAITDA
-446 DVPPSKMLLQGSGWG
+446 DVPPSKMLLHGSGWG
-461 VLERARR
+461 VVERARR
-468 LKTGKR
+468 LKTGR
-474 WIDESGTPFVDESV
+474 TWIDESGTPFVAESV
-488 TAEQEPWLGLL
+488 TGEQEPWLTLL
-499 HGRAFDGAP
+499 QGKRFEGAP
-508 SFVAGADWEELL
+508 GFVAGEDWEELL
-520 AGQSS
+520 AGQDSP
-525 AEAKFHLATMRHARQ
+525 EAQFHLATMKHARQ
-540 HLDGAIQ
+540 DLEGAKKG
-547 LYGEVLA
+547 YREVLA
-554 GAAKPSTTALAH
+554 VADARPETTALAH
-566 RGLALALFATGHD
+566 RGLGLALL
-579 AEGIAELR
+579 AEGQNTDGLAELR
-587 RGVETD
+587 QGVAAG
-593 PDSTALLTEAVTLCI
+593 SSSVALLTEAVTLSI
-608 RHGDPELALELTE
+608 RHGDPASALELAE
-621 AAPKEG
+621 SAPREG
-627 PGVGRLR
+627 AGVGRLT
-634 FLRALAL
+634 FLKALAL
-641 ARTGNPAESAAIL
+641 ARTGNPGEAASIL

-668 AIAALW
+668 AIADLW
-674 EEVCPGEA
+674 EEVCPDEP
-682 VPFSYQFGM
+682 VPAAYHFGM

>member
-1 MIFDDEAATGNIN
+1 MADTAT
-14 APAIHGFQS
+14 
-23 AASYGPAKPSPWSR
+23 
-37 SAASSSRSDT
+37 
-47 DVAITRNS
+47 S

-62 SLTMADSGPL
+62 SLTMAELGPL

-114 DGYSRDAAP
+114 DGYSREAAP
-123 KELPAVVL
+123 RELPAVVI
-131 ENSKLKVTVL
+131 ENSKLRVTVI

-146 RIWELFDKT
+146 RIWELFDKA
-155 TGKQLLHTHKAPQL
+155 TGKQLLHTHDAPQL

-223 EVVFQVDI
+223 EVVFQVDM
-231 WLPEDSEVLFAAVR
+231 WLPEDSPVVFAAVR
-245 LRNPNDHDVPMY
+245 IRNPNDHDVPMY
-257 WWSNAAIPETDR
+257 WWSNAAIPETER

-276 DVAFGSDYATDIT
+276 EEAFGSDYATDIT
-289 RVTPTRHEGYDATW
+289 RVTPTRHEGYDGTW
-303 LVNSPHAADFFFDID
+303 PVNSPHAADFFFDID
-318 PSERRWVVAADN
+318 PSERRWVVAADD

-403 HLKADISHGTDW
+403 HLDRDNSHGTDW
-415 DAAMAHASER
+415 DAAVAHAGER

-436 AMLPAAIRDA
+436 AMLPGAIRDA
-446 DVPPSKMLLQGSGWG
+446 DIPPSKILVQGSGWG
-461 VLERARR
+461 ALERARR
-468 LKTGKR
+468 HKNGKA
-474 WIDESGTPFVDESV
+474 WVDESGTPFVDGSV
-488 TAEQEPWLGLL
+488 TGEQAPWLALL
-499 HGRAFDGAP
+499 QGTTFDGAS
-508 SFVAGADWEELL
+508 SFVAGADWEDVL
-520 AGQSS
+520 AGQESP
-525 AEAKFHLATMRHARQ
+525 EAHFHLATMKHARQ
-540 HLDGAIQ
+540 DLEGAKSG
-547 LYGEVLA
+547 YRHVLA
-554 GAAKPSTTALAH
+554 AADARPGTKALAH
-566 RGLALALFATGHD
+566 RGWGLALLAAGQD
-579 AEGIAELR
+579 AEGLAQLR
-587 RGVETD
+587 AGVEVD
-593 PDSTALLTEAVTLCI
+593 PSNAALLMEVITLSI
-608 RHGDPELALELTE
+608 RHGDPGMALELNH
-621 AAPKEG
+621 AAPREG
-627 PGVGRLR
+627 AGVGRLT

-641 ARTGNPAESAAIL
+641 ARTGNSAAAAAIL
-654 REGVEIP
+654 RGGVEIP

-668 AIAALW
+668 AISALW
-674 EEVCPGEA
+674 QEVCPGEP
-682 VPFSYQFGM
+682 VPAAYQFGM

>member
-1 MIFDDEAATGNIN
+1 
-14 APAIHGFQS
+14 
-23 AASYGPAKPSPWSR
+23 
-37 SAASSSRSDT
+37 
-47 DVAITRNS
+47 
-55 NLTVTTI
+55 
-62 SLTMADSGPL
+62 MAELGPL

-85 YTVGEGVPEELQ
+85 YTVGEGVPDELQ

-114 DGYSRDAAP
+114 DGYSREAAP
-123 KELPAVVL
+123 RELPAVVL
-131 ENSKLKVTVL
+131 ENSKLRVTVI

-146 RIWELFDKT
+146 RIWELFDKA
-155 TGKQLLHTHKAPQL
+155 TGKQLLHTHDSPQL

-223 EVVFQVDI
+223 EVVFQVDM
-231 WLPEDSEVLFAAVR
+231 WLPEDSPVVFAAVR
-245 LRNPNDHDVPMY
+245 IRNPNHHDVPMY
-257 WWSNAAIPETDR
+257 WWSNAAIPETER

-276 DVAFGSDYATDIT
+276 EEAFGSDYATDIT
-289 RVTPTRHEGYDATW
+289 RVTPTRHEGYDGTW
-303 LVNSPHAADFFFDID
+303 PVNSPHAADFFFDID
-318 PSERRWVVAADN
+318 PSERRWVVAADD

-403 HLKADISHGTDW
+403 HLDRDNSHGTDW
-415 DAAMAHASER
+415 DAAVAHAGER

-436 AMLPAAIRDA
+436 AMLPGAIRDA
-446 DVPPSKMLLQGSGWG
+446 DIPPSKILVQGSGWG
-461 VLERARR
+461 ALERARR
-468 LKTGKR
+468 HKNGKA
-474 WIDESGTPFVDESV
+474 WVDESGTPFGDGSV
-488 TAEQEPWLGLL
+488 TAEQAPWLALL
-499 HGRAFDGAP
+499 QGTAFDGAS
-508 SFVAGADWEELL
+508 SFVAGADWEDVL
-520 AGQSS
+520 AGQESP
-525 AEAKFHLATMRHARQ
+525 EGQFHLATMKHARQ
-540 HLDGAIQ
+540 DLEGATSG
-547 LYGEVLA
+547 YRHVLA
-554 GAAKPSTTALAH
+554 AADARPGTKALAH
-566 RGLALALFATGHD
+566 RGLGLALLAAGQD
-579 AEGIAELR
+579 AKGLAQLR
-587 RGVETD
+587 AGVEAD
-593 PDSTALLTEAVTLCI
+593 PCNAALLMEAITLSI
-608 RHGDPELALELTE
+608 RHGDPGMALELNH
-621 AAPKEG
+621 AAPREG
-627 PGVGRLR
+627 AGVGRLT

-641 ARTGNPAESAAIL
+641 ARTGNSAAAAAIL
-654 REGVEIP
+654 RGGVEIP

-668 AIAALW
+668 AISALW
-674 EEVCPGEA
+674 QEVCPGEP
-682 VPFSYQFGM
+682 VPAAYQFGM

>member
-1 MIFDDEAATGNIN
+1 MAT
-14 APAIHGFQS
+14 P
-23 AASYGPAKPSPWSR
+23 
-37 SAASSSRSDT
+37 
-47 DVAITRNS
+47 S
-55 NLTVTTI
+55 NLTVTTLT
-62 SLTMADSGPL
+62 LTMADLGSL

-77 VAAELDQP
+77 VASELDQP
-85 YTVGEGVPEELQ
+85 YTVGEGIPEELQ

-102 GVVPNVYPYLMQ
+102 GLVPTVYPYLMQ
-114 DGYSRDAAP
+114 DGYSREAAP
-123 KELPAVVL
+123 QELPAVVL
-131 ENSKLKVTVL
+131 ENSKLRATVL

-146 RIWELFDKT
+146 RIWELFDKA
-155 TGKQLLHTHKAPQL
+155 TGKQLLHTHGSPQL

-205 HTPDGKHI
+205 HTPDGKHV

-231 WLPEDSEVLFAAVR
+231 WLPEDSAVLFAAVR
-245 LRNPNDHDVPMY
+245 IRNPNDHDVPMY
-257 WWSNAAIPETDR
+257 WWSNAAIPETAR

-276 DVAFGSDYATDIT
+276 DEAFGSDYATDIT
-289 RVTPTRHEGYDATW
+289 RVRPTAHEGYDGTW

-318 PSERRWVVAADN
+318 PAERRWVVAADN

-390 GAEWAWVEAYGNG
+390 GAVWSWVEAYGNG
-403 HLKADISHGTDW
+403 HLDPGISHGQDW
-415 DAAMAHASER
+415 DAAVEHAGQR
-425 LEQLLPHEELE
+425 LETLLPHEDLE
-436 AMLPAAIRDA
+436 AMLPAAVSNA
-446 DVPPSKMLLQGSGWG
+446 DVPPSKMLLTGSGWG

-468 LKTGKR
+468 RHSGR
-474 WIDESGTPFVDESV
+474 QWVDESGTPFVSESV
-488 TAEQEPWLGLL
+488 TADHEPWLGLL
-499 HGRAFDGAP
+499 KGQPFDGAP
-508 SFVAGADWEELL
+508 SFVAGTDWEEVLEAAENPE
-520 AGQSS
+520 AG
-525 AEAKFHLATMRHARQ
+525 FHLATMRHARQ
-540 HLDGAIQ
+540 D
-547 LYGEVLA
+547 LA
-554 GAAKPSTTALAH
+554 AAKDWYKRTLAAEGVHRRTKALAH
-566 RGLALALFATGHD
+566 RGLGLALL
-579 AEGIAELR
+579 AEGKDEEGLAELR
-587 RGVETD
+587 NGVETD
-593 PDSTALLTEAVTLCI
+593 STAAALLVEAVTLSI
-608 RHGDPELALELTE
+608 RHGDPTMALDLAES
-621 AAPKEG
+621 APKDG
-627 PGVGRLR
+627 AAVGRLT

-641 ARTGNPAESAAIL
+641 ARGGHGAEAAAIL

-668 AIAALW
+668 AIAELW

-682 VPFSYQFGM
+682 VPAAYQFGM